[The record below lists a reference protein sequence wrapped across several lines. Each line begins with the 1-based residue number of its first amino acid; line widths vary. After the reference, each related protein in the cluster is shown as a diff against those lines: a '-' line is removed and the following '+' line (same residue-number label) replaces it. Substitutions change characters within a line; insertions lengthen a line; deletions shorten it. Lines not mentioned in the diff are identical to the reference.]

1 VVKDEATTIDIKTLS
16 QSYAGLL
23 LTHSE
28 LLQRK
33 NVRSKQ
39 RLLQIIKLDL
49 NKLTQALLEVKERRA
64 WPILTHFF
72 AGHKTLLSA
81 IAGRL
86 EQNVIDHIGFE
97 IHEPLDLVLHGL
109 EHWLTKT
116 RRTFQCRLAIQ
127 DFLCFPAS
135 TAFQQR
141 VGGYTE
147 IMRLWVQVNGQTL
160 MLELFDIHRPVD
172 EFLAGG
178 RPQPLRHRN
187 FDCLVTP
194 TGIKDKDIAQA
205 ESLFQG
211 DEIWHYAFRVRSFAD
226 VWQLHEELQ
235 TLAVG
240 DPTYRLP
247 YAAPVHNAGDGS
259 LHTKIIHQ
267 AADLELE
274 FIALSPQRAL
284 KVYC

>member
-1 VVKDEATTIDIKTLS
+1 MVESTTINIKTLS
-16 QSYAGLL
+16 QSYAGLF
-23 LTHSE
+23 LTHGE

-49 NKLTQALLEVKERRA
+49 DKLTHALLEVKERRA
-64 WPILTHFF
+64 GPILTRFF
-72 AGHKTLLSA
+72 AGHKTLLPA

-86 EQNVIDHIGFE
+86 EQNVIDHLGFE

-109 EHWLTKT
+109 DHWLTKT
-116 RRTFQCRLAIQ
+116 RRTFQASLAIQ
-127 DFLCFPAS
+127 DFLRFPAS

-147 IMRLWVQVNGQTL
+147 IMRLRVQVNGQTL

-172 EFLAGG
+172 EFFVSV
-178 RPQPLRHRN
+178 RPKPLIHRN
-187 FDCLVTP
+187 FDCLVTSA
-194 TGIKDKDIAQA
+194 GIKDKDMGQV

-211 DEIWHYAFRVRSFAD
+211 DEIWHYAFRVRGGAE
-226 VWQLHEELQ
+226 VMQLHEELQ
-235 TLAVG
+235 ALAVS

-274 FIALSPQRAL
+274 FIALSPN
-284 KVYC
+284 

>member
-1 VVKDEATTIDIKTLS
+1 VVESTAINIKTLS
-16 QSYAGLL
+16 QSYAGLF
-23 LTHSE
+23 LTHGE

-49 NKLTQALLEVKERRA
+49 DKLTHALLEVKERRA
-64 WPILTHFF
+64 WPILTRFF
-72 AGHKTLLSA
+72 AGHKTLLPA

-86 EQNVIDHIGFE
+86 EQNVIDHLGFE

-109 EHWLTKT
+109 DHWLAKT
-116 RRTFQCRLAIQ
+116 RRTFQASLAIQ
-127 DFLCFPAS
+127 DFLRFPAS

-172 EFLAGG
+172 EFFASG
-178 RPQPLRHRN
+178 PAKPLIHRN

-194 TGIKDKDIAQA
+194 NGINDKDMGQV

-211 DEIWHYAFRVRSFAD
+211 DEIWHYAFRVRGFAE
-226 VWQLHEELQ
+226 VMQLHAELQ
-235 TLAVG
+235 ELAAG
-240 DPTYRLP
+240 DPAYRLP

-259 LHTKIIHQ
+259 LHTKIIQQ
-267 AADLELE
+267 AAGLELE
-274 FIALSPQRAL
+274 FIALSPNEH
-284 KVYC
+284 